1 MADKKEDGREF
12 EEALEE
18 LESIIDS
25 MESGEIPLREL
36 VEKFE
41 RGNQLLALCQ
51 KRLKDAELRIEILKK
66 DRDPPQVEEFKLES

>member
-1 MADKKEDGREF
+1 MADTKEDGREF

-18 LESIIDS
+18 LEAIIDS

-41 RGNQLLALCQ
+41 KGNQLLALCQ
-51 KRLKDAELRIEILKK
+51 KRLKDAELKIEIIKK
-66 DRDPPQVEEFKLES
+66 DRDLPQVEEFNLES